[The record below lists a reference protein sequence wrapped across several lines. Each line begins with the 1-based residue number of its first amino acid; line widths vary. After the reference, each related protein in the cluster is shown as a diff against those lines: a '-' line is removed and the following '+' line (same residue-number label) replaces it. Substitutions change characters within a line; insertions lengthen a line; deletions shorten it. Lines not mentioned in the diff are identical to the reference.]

1 MKDLTEQD
9 FLSGKVNLHIHTNYS
24 DGKADFKK
32 VLDNAKKNGYKLI
45 SITDHNT
52 VEGHKHYQDEILVTG
67 VEFDCWFG
75 YVFIHLL
82 AYNIDVNHPSL
93 CPFLAKTKAETATV
107 KAEKKETAAAKAI
120 ETKKDTTKKLETKA
134 AVLVDTPEV
143 QAEEVKETVK
153 KAAKKVAAK
162 ADDTAEKAV
171 KTVKKAAAKK
181 TAAKTTKKAE
191 LKTEFFLQFSGKEY
205 TEKEILKKVKD
216 VWTKDLKNKVG
227 DMKDV
232 KIYLKPEESAAY
244 YVVNGDTTGRVD
256 L

>member
-1 MKDLTEQD
+1 MVT
-9 FLSGKVNLHIHTNYS
+9 
-24 DGKADFKK
+24 KK
-32 VLDNAKKNGYKLI
+32 T
-45 SITDHNT
+45 SST
-52 VEGHKHYQDEILVTG
+52 
-67 VEFDCWFG
+67 
-75 YVFIHLL
+75 
-82 AYNIDVNHPSL
+82 
-93 CPFLAKTKAETATV
+93 TKAETATV

-134 AVLVDTPEV
+134 AVLVDTPE
-143 QAEEVKETVK
+143 
-153 KAAKKVAAK
+153 
-162 ADDTAEKAV
+162 KAV

-181 TAAKTTKKAE
+181 TATKTTKKAD

-244 YVVNGDTTGRVD
+244 YVVNGDTTGKID

>member
-1 MKDLTEQD
+1 MVT
-9 FLSGKVNLHIHTNYS
+9 
-24 DGKADFKK
+24 KK
-32 VLDNAKKNGYKLI
+32 T
-45 SITDHNT
+45 SST
-52 VEGHKHYQDEILVTG
+52 
-67 VEFDCWFG
+67 
-75 YVFIHLL
+75 
-82 AYNIDVNHPSL
+82 
-93 CPFLAKTKAETATV
+93 TKAETATV

-153 KAAKKVAAK
+153 KATKKVAAK
-162 ADDTAEKAV
+162 AEDTAEKAV
-171 KTVKKAAAKK
+171 KTVKKAAKK
-181 TAAKTTKKAE
+181 TATKTTKKAE

-244 YVVNGDTTGRVD
+244 YVVNGDTTGKID

>member
-1 MKDLTEQD
+1 MVT
-9 FLSGKVNLHIHTNYS
+9 
-24 DGKADFKK
+24 KK
-32 VLDNAKKNGYKLI
+32 T
-45 SITDHNT
+45 SST
-52 VEGHKHYQDEILVTG
+52 
-67 VEFDCWFG
+67 
-75 YVFIHLL
+75 
-82 AYNIDVNHPSL
+82 
-93 CPFLAKTKAETATV
+93 TKAETATV

-153 KAAKKVAAK
+153 KAAKK
-162 ADDTAEKAV
+162 TA
-171 KTVKKAAAKK
+171 T
-181 TAAKTTKKAE
+181 KTTKKAD

-244 YVVNGDTTGRVD
+244 YVVNGDTTGKID